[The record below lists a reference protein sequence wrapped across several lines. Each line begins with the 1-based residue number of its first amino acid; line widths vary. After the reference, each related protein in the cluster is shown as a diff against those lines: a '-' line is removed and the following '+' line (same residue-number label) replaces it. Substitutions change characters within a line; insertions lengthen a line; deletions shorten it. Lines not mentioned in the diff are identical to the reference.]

1 MFKILVSLERIFRGD
16 SRTILRFENEFT
28 AFEKT
33 AKVEHMSV
41 SAKFCCCGYTLNG
54 EQLALVFVCF

>member
-1 MFKILVSLERIFRGD
+1 MILVSLERIFRED
-16 SRTILRFENEFT
+16 SRTVLKSENEFT

-33 AKVEHMSV
+33 AVEHRSV